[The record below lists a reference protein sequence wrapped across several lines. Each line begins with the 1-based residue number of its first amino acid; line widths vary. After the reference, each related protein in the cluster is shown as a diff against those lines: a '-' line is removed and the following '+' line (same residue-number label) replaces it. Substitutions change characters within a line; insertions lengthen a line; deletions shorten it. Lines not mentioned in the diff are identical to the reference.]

1 MLALR
6 VLDVKK
12 CMNYLL
18 ATEAFDAWEVA
29 EVKIRSKLSYV
40 IDGHVTPDFL
50 TAEEMESEG
59 LTPGGCV
66 PFSGV
71 RHLCYEMI
79 KGKRTPQSFRF
90 SFLCPREQMAQM
102 IAKEQLQINP
112 EDIANLTMNIS
123 YVQGELL
130 VTTSCSERTFSL
142 DKSLANAWDSWV
154 LAFLRKMEIAVEK
167 SA

>member
-1 MLALR
+1 
-6 VLDVKK
+6 
-12 CMNYLL
+12 
-18 ATEAFDAWEVA
+18 
-29 EVKIRSKLSYV
+29 
-40 IDGHVTPDFL
+40 
-50 TAEEMESEG
+50 
-59 LTPGGCV
+59 
-66 PFSGV
+66 
-71 RHLCYEMI
+71 
-79 KGKRTPQSFRF
+79 
-90 SFLCPREQMAQM
+90 MAQI
-102 IAKEQLQINP
+102 IAQEQLQINP

>member
-1 MLALR
+1 MLALQ
-6 VLDVKK
+6 VLDIKK

-29 EVKIRSKLSYV
+29 EIKICAKVSYV

-50 TAEEMESEG
+50 TTEEMEAEQ

-66 PFSGV
+66 PFGSV
-71 RHLCYEMI
+71 RTLCYEMI

-90 SFLCPREQMAQM
+90 SFLCPRKQMEQMLTE
-102 IAKEQLQINP
+102 EQLQVAP
-112 EDIANLTMNIS
+112 DDIVNLTMNIS
-123 YVQGELL
+123 FQQGELL
-130 VTTSCSERTFSL
+130 VTTSCMERTFSL
-142 DKSLANAWDSWV
+142 DKSLANAWDTWV
-154 LAFLRKMEIAVEK
+154 WEFFRKMEITVEK

>member
-29 EVKIRSKLSYV
+29 EIKICSKISYV

-59 LTPGGCV
+59 LTTGGCV
-66 PFSGV
+66 PFGGV
-71 RHLCYEMI
+71 RHLCYEVI

-90 SFLCPREQMAQM
+90 TFLCPREQIAQI
-102 IAKEQLQINP
+102 IAQEQLQTNL

-142 DKSLANAWDSWV
+142 DKSLANAWDSRV
-154 LAFLRKMEIAVEK
+154 RDFFRKMEIAVEK